1 MHKKIRGFTLIEVII
16 AVLIVGV
23 MLILLGAVTRS
34 NALIRISKN
43 QGVALS
49 IARNKLESLR
59 IGGYS
64 AIPMSGSFADNLV
77 NSLPLTATTTLTVSE
92 YNNKTKEVT
101 VGVVWRDP
109 GSTASSTV
117 SLSTLIT
124 ETGGLP

>member
-1 MHKKIRGFTLIEVII
+1 MV

-23 MLILLGAVTRS
+23 MLLLLEAVTRS
-34 NALIRISKN
+34 GTLVRISKN
-43 QGVALS
+43 QGIALS

-59 IGGYS
+59 IVGYS
-64 AIPMSGSFADNLV
+64 AVPISGSFTD
-77 NSLPLTATTTLTVSE
+77 SLMSTLPPYATTTLYVSE
-92 YNNKTKEVT
+92 YNEETKQVT
-101 VGVVWRDP
+101 VSVIWRDP